1 MKAWLV
7 GEQLEQSGEHVNCG
21 RREHVK
27 ETKTEEV
34 SPDYRCAPKESAR
47 SLWIKSLFLKRNA
60 GRNTDTVV

>member
-34 SPDYRCAPKESAR
+34 SPDYRYAPKESAR
-47 SLWIKSLFLKRNA
+47 SLWIKTLFLKRNA

>member
-27 ETKTEEV
+27 GQFLCTPPAAFYAGLDRCSEPLPPSPTISTVECTLET
-34 SPDYRCAPKESAR
+34 A
-47 SLWIKSLFLKRNA
+47 L
-60 GRNTDTVV
+60 

>member
-34 SPDYRCAPKESAR
+34 SPDYRCAPLLQIPKLA
-47 SLWIKSLFLKRNA
+47 FPQ
-60 GRNTDTVV
+60 